1 MIIAVAAYDSVAAH
15 LSRIAYQADVGVG
28 IEHVAHHHDLAV
40 VINRYD
46 VLLARDDFVR
56 LHKAF
61 ARKVRCRSR
70 YYRRRRYRR
79 FVGIYSYIINIAAV
93 TSFACIRI
101 LYI

>member
-15 LSRIAYQADVGVG
+15 LSRIAYQADVGVS
-28 IEHVAHHHDLAV
+28 IELVTHHHGLAV

-46 VLLARDDFVR
+46 VLFARDDFVR

-70 YYRRRRYRR
+70 NNGLVAY
-79 FVGIYSYIINIAAV
+79 VNIVNPTAVAAGV
-93 TSFACIRI
+93 NA
-101 LYI
+101 

>member
-1 MIIAVAAYDSVAAH
+1 MIITVAAYDSVAAH
-15 LSRIAYQADVGVG
+15 LSRIAYQADVGVC
-28 IEHVAHHHDLAV
+28 IENVAHHHDLAV

-46 VLLARDDFVR
+46 VLLARDDFIR

-79 FVGIYSYIINIAAV
+79 FV
-93 TSFACIRI
+93 ACGR
-101 LYI
+101 YD